1 MTPGDRIEVTQTE
14 LGPTDRASLEV
25 LGSIDFELVYLA
37 LLTREGVK
45 PVSRWE
51 KQLDES
57 GIRALRQIGL
67 RTRQV
72 RRTVRTGKAFTET
85 IFGLAPAYLEVYA
98 QHFEGRPVDKS
109 AETVRIEGFLFGYPP
124 CCVAQYI
131 KRAYAPNEFPT
142 HRREILFHWACKGCI
157 LTPLLAGHY
166 ERIHQIARQFG

>member
-1 MTPGDRIEVTQTE
+1 
-14 LGPTDRASLEV
+14 
-25 LGSIDFELVYLA
+25 
-37 LLTREGVK
+37 LTREGVK

-57 GIRALRQIGL
+57 GIKALRQIGL

-142 HRREILFHWACKGCI
+142 HKREILFHWTCKGCI
-157 LTPLLAGHY
+157 LTPLLIDQY
-166 ERIHQIARQFG
+166 ERIHQLARQFC

>member
-1 MTPGDRIEVTQTE
+1 MTPHESKEGTLVKLDPAV
-14 LGPTDRASLEV
+14 LASLGT
-25 LGSIDFELVYLA
+25 LRSIDFELAYLA

-51 KQLDES
+51 KPLDAS
-57 GIRALRQIGL
+57 GLEALEQIGL

-72 RRTVRTGKAFTET
+72 HRTVRTGKAFRET
-85 IFGLAPAYLEVYA
+85 VFGRAPAYLEVYA
-98 QHFEGRPVDKS
+98 RHFEGRPVDKS

-142 HRREILFHWACKGCI
+142 HKREILFHWTCQGCI
-157 LTPLLAGHY
+157 ITPLLTPLY
-166 ERIHQIARQFG
+166 ERIHQLVRESA